1 MLTDTICC
9 MQRKKRILHLVTKS
23 ILNQRKKLLYIND
36 LSRHLTYTDLTA
48 ITIILN
54 K

>member
-1 MLTDTICC
+1 MLTNTIYG
-9 MQRKKRILHLVTKS
+9 MQGLKRILHLVTKS
-23 ILNQRKKLLYIND
+23 IINQRKKLLYIND
-36 LSRHLTYTDLTA
+36 LSGRLTYTNLTA